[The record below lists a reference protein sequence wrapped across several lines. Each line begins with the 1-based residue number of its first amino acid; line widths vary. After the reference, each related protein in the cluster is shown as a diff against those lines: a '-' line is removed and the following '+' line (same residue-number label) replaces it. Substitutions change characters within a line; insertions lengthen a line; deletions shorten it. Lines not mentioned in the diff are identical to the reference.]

1 MFRGDLDNL
10 RLEYQTGLLDDNMVP
25 GNALSTY
32 EKTLAYVQTLYQRVR
47 EATSDPALLK
57 FIASGSDSLDIVNK
71 KGVTETLK
79 VIDVPQGSTIAE
91 MLQTVKRA
99 TIDDKKLYKYVENL
113 FDELSPQIKEEI
125 AKGGEPMFMGFPIVQ
140 QGRPSIKLTDVKE
153 VTNQTRKILDAAIT
167 ALFEFPAGIER
178 VANRSPLYRTIRGK
192 AYGDGYMLLP
202 LNYKKSL

>member
-1 MFRGDLDNL
+1 MEYFGLLLGKNNKTLAGEVVTKTEAFGKVSRDNTRLFFGDTVIENLKKGYVDFNITDAFENAKLKKEYLTSVIEEIKLLNLGKLTNIVADNIINNIDEGTLAKRMFRGDLDNL

-79 VIDVPQGSTIAE
+79 VIDVPQGST
-91 MLQTVKRA
+91 Q
-99 TIDDKKLYKYVENL
+99 
-113 FDELSPQIKEEI
+113 
-125 AKGGEPMFMGFPIVQ
+125 
-140 QGRPSIKLTDVKE
+140 
-153 VTNQTRKILDAAIT
+153 
-167 ALFEFPAGIER
+167 
-178 VANRSPLYRTIRGK
+178 
-192 AYGDGYMLLP
+192 
-202 LNYKKSL
+202 